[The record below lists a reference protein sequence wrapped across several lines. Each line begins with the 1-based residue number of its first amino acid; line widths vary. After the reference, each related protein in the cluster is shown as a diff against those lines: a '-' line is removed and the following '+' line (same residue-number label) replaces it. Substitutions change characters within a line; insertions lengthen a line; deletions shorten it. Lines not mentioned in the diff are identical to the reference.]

1 MRVSDADI
9 RERRANLIQILQ
21 NDADISLA
29 ELSSVLEVSE
39 STVRRDMNYLK
50 ERNILSTSIK
60 NSNGQFTT
68 NFVPEFDNDLM
79 FNTKVEE
86 KEAIAKEAAS
96 MLESGDV
103 VYINSSSTALRVIK
117 YITCGFVTVITNNAR
132 AVFEPVNPN
141 VKVILTGGEIIQ
153 NNSVG
158 NVKFCTTGDYA
169 ISTIKNI
176 LANVC
181 ILGISGIS
189 AEKGISSAAIDEL
202 TVNREMINSCLG
214 KVIIV
219 ADNRE
224 IGFNHNYIFSDIE
237 NVDYLITDNE
247 AKTIELDKI
256 KKEGVEI
263 IQVNV

>member
-117 YITCGFVTVITNNAR
+117 YITCGFVTVIT
-132 AVFEPVNPN
+132 
-141 VKVILTGGEIIQ
+141 
-153 NNSVG
+153 
-158 NVKFCTTGDYA
+158 
-169 ISTIKNI
+169 
-176 LANVC
+176 
-181 ILGISGIS
+181 
-189 AEKGISSAAIDEL
+189 
-202 TVNREMINSCLG
+202 
-214 KVIIV
+214 
-219 ADNRE
+219 
-224 IGFNHNYIFSDIE
+224 
-237 NVDYLITDNE
+237 
-247 AKTIELDKI
+247 
-256 KKEGVEI
+256 
-263 IQVNV
+263 